1 LDGSEVN
8 FIKVKLLTLLSIL
21 LLKFNGIL
29 MVSDEKKI
37 LYKTIELKKKKL
49 ILIDSKEEKQMEF

>member
-1 LDGSEVN
+1 
-8 FIKVKLLTLLSIL
+8 
-21 LLKFNGIL
+21 